1 MLLIPSLI
9 INRTTCNHRS
19 HHTEF
24 KKHSRR
30 KGTLYLLGQSFQ
42 GRSIDHPS
50 NINVHGGSVA
60 GGGGGAGHPGY
71 FLVVAVVCGW
81 GGDRRSMGGRHRPRL
96 KGRIHVSLW
105 QTHFIWKCVLKRLQL
120 TYYAESRTYSTVQI
134 SRFQDQVTLTILT
147 TKRSIA
153 Y

>member
-9 INRTTCNHRS
+9 INRTTCNHRG

-96 KGRIHVSLW
+96 KGRINAL
-105 QTHFIWKCVLKRLQL
+105 TDTRTLYVLKRLQL
-120 TYYAESRTYSTVQI
+120 TYYTESRNYSTVQI